1 MFRWQLSPYGTSLLG
16 AGAVHHIKPGLPPW
30 GSTSGSAKCRHG
42 PRERPS
48 PPSVPRGP
56 PWVVLGGKAIEAR
69 PSDLPPPVV
78 LGVKDRE
85 HRVKRAE
92 ASRATRA
99 CSMRMR
105 VRRGEYLVCG
115 KRAICVIAAT
125 NRVLLLN
132 AQGARY
138 CPCVYPTGAL
148 PRLLSIRSGRGGPA
162 AGDRE

>member
-1 MFRWQLSPYGTSLLG
+1 MPGMGRAGRQGHRG
-16 AGAVHHIKPGLPPW
+16 AP
-30 GSTSGSAKCRHG
+30 T
-42 PRERPS
+42 
-48 PPSVPRGP
+48 
-56 PWVVLGGKAIEAR
+56 
-69 PSDLPPPVV
+69 SDLPPPVV
-78 LGVKDRE
+78 LGVKVRE

-148 PRLLSIRSGRGGPA
+148 PRLLSIKSGRGGPA